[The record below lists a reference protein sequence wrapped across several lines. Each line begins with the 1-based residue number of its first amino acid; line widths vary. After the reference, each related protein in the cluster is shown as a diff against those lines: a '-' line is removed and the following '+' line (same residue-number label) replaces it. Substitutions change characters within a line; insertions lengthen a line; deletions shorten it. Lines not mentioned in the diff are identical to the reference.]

1 MKILAALA
9 LCLCITTAQA
19 DLFRDAAAAF
29 LSQDYATASR
39 LLPPLAEQGNADAQS
54 ILGNMYDK
62 GFGIPQDYAEAVKWY
77 RLAAEQGDAFA
88 QCALGN
94 MYRSGLG
101 TPQDYAEALK
111 WYRLAA
117 EQGNANA
124 LSNLGVMYSQGV
136 AVPQDY
142 VEAHKWANVAA
153 SRKTEEESRNRST
166 KNRDF
171 VANKMTPG
179 QIAEAQI
186 S

>member
-19 DLFRDAAAAF
+19 DLFRDAALAF

-39 LLPPLAEQGNADAQS
+39 LLPPL
-54 ILGNMYDK
+54 
-62 GFGIPQDYAEAVKWY
+62 
-77 RLAAEQGDAFA
+77 
-88 QCALGN
+88 
-94 MYRSGLG
+94 
-101 TPQDYAEALK
+101 
-111 WYRLAA
+111 A

-142 VEAHKWANVAA
+142 VEAHKWANLAA
-153 SRKTEEESRNRST
+153 SRQTEEERRNQAII
-166 KNRDF
+166 NRDF

-179 QIAEAQI
+179 QIAEAQKLAKQWDKAHPR
-186 S
+186 